1 MYIITLCLP
10 RPLWAKPGKDTY
22 FCLNCT
28 RFTLQ
33 ICLLQRKYLRIK
45 YMCVLQIC
53 PFCSLLSAYVDIEAA
68 VAVDEVVGHDLGAE
82 ACRLAVSECDE
93 HLSQFAILHKQFY
106 GVH

>member
-22 FCLNCT
+22 FCLIGTIFISLICIPLSK
-28 RFTLQ
+28 TLWF
-33 ICLLQRKYLRIK
+33 KYL
-45 YMCVLQIC
+45 CVVSIF
-53 PFCSLLSAYVDIEAA
+53 PFYSLLSAYVDIEAA

-93 HLSQFAILHKQFY
+93 FIAQLAILH
-106 GVH
+106 